1 VRARVG
7 LIGYGLAGRAFHA
20 PLIAAEP
27 ALTLAAIVTADPERR
42 AQAAAD
48 HPHATLL
55 DSADEVWSR
64 RAELD
69 LIVVASPNA
78 THVPLAR
85 AAIEHGLDVVV
96 DKPLA
101 ASAAE
106 AQALLDDARAR
117 GRLLIPFHNR
127 RWDGDFLTVRR
138 LVETEALGA
147 VVRFESRFDRWRP
160 EVSEGWREQD
170 DPAQAGGLLYDLGV
184 HLIDQ
189 ALQLFGPAA
198 TVYAEL
204 DVRRPGAQVDDDA
217 FVAITHRNGVRSHL
231 WASMLAG
238 QLAPRMRVIGD
249 AASYVKHGLDPQEPQ
264 MRAGAR
270 PGDPGFG
277 EEPPERWGTLGAGD
291 DVRAIPTEAGRYLAF
306 YKGVVSALRGGA
318 LPVDP
323 VDAIAALTVIEAAQ
337 RSARERCVVSFD
349 DVSDP

>member
-1 VRARVG
+1 MSARVG
-7 LIGYGLAGRAFHA
+7 LVGYGLAGRAFHA

-42 AQAAAD
+42 ARARAE
-48 HPHATLL
+48 HPHAALL
-55 DSADEVWSR
+55 DDAAELWAR

-69 LIVVASPNA
+69 LVVVASPNA

-101 ASAAE
+101 ASADEAE
-106 AQALLDDARAR
+106 ALLGEARAR

-138 LVETEALGA
+138 LVETGALGT
-147 VVRFESRFDRWRP
+147 VVRFESRFERWRP
-160 EVSEGWREQD
+160 EVAGGWREDD
-170 DPAQAGGLLYDLGV
+170 DPAQAGGLLYDLGA
-184 HLIDQ
+184 HLVDQ

-198 TVYAEL
+198 AVYAE
-204 DVRRPGAQVDDDA
+204 VEARREGARVDDDV
-217 FVAITHRNGVRSHL
+217 FVAITHAGGVRSHL

-238 QLAPRMRVIGD
+238 QAAPRMRVVGD
-249 AASYVKHGLDPQEPQ
+249 GATYVKHGLDPQEAQ
-264 MRAGAR
+264 LRAGAA

-277 EEPPERWGTLGAGD
+277 EEPPERWGTLGAGAG
-291 DVRAIPTEAGRYLAF
+291 VRAVPTEAGRYQAF
-306 YKGVVSALRGGA
+306 YTGVVSALRGGA

-323 VDAIAALTVIEAAQ
+323 VDAIAGLRVIEAAR
-337 RSARERCVVSFD
+337 RSARERRVVPLD
-349 DVSDP
+349 DVSAP